1 VKIIADTNLLVRL
14 AVDDDPIQRR
24 VAARIVMEAEAVIV
38 GLHALCELVW
48 VLRTSYR
55 FSKAQIV
62 LAIENLCGVESVAVD
77 RAALEAGLEAMR
89 SGADFADAVI
99 AYEGR
104 MAGGDVFVS
113 FDRKAVAAVAKQGM
127 KAELLG

>member
-38 GLHALCELVW
+38 GLHALCEMVW

-62 LAIENLCGVESVAVD
+62 LAIENLCGVENVIVD

-89 SGADFADAVI
+89 SGADFADAAI

-113 FDRKAVAAVAKQGM
+113 FDKKAVAAIAQQGM
-127 KAELLG
+127 KTELLG